1 MMQQQDQLD
10 HTAHP
15 EVPLR
20 RKWGRWRVFVV
31 LLVVVAIIAVAFL
44 VPIPIFFAYLPGPVQ
59 ALEELVTVDGAST
72 YSSEGS
78 LFLTT
83 VSVDT
88 EVTFAE
94 WVVALVDS
102 TEEVVSRESVTG
114 GESLDDLQRRQR
126 EEMAD
131 SKESAEIV
139 ALGALGLA
147 RPEGDG
153 ARIDGLVPDTP
164 AARHLQEGDV
174 ITGVDEEEV
183 ATLCDVGR
191 VVGTHDPG
199 ETVRITVVRGGDPR
213 DLTLQAAENPNSPG
227 RAFLGVAMEADF
239 DFDSGLDIEFKT
251 GRIAGPS
258 AGLMFSLALYDRL
271 TPDDLT
277 AGRKIAGT
285 GTINCDGSVGPIGGI
300 RQKVAGAEREGAE
313 VFITPIGNLA
323 DARAVAGE
331 IEVVGVDSF
340 YEALD
345 YLQELK

>member
-1 MMQQQDQLD
+1 MQQDQLD
-10 HTAHP
+10 HTVQP
-15 EVPLR
+15 EALLPRKR
-20 RKWGRWRVFVV
+20 RRWR
-31 LLVVVAIIAVAFL
+31 LLISLVVVVAIIAAAFL

-59 ALEELVTVDGAST
+59 GLEELVTVDGAST
-72 YSSEGS
+72 YSSEGG

-88 EVTFAE
+88 EVTLAE
-94 WVVALVDS
+94 WVMALIDS

-126 EEMAD
+126 EDMVD
-131 SKESAEIV
+131 SKNSAEIV

-153 ARIDGLVPDTP
+153 ARVDGLVPGTP

-174 ITGVDEEEV
+174 ITGVDGEEV

-191 VVGTHDPG
+191 AVGTHEPG
-199 ETVRITVVRGGDPR
+199 ETVRITVVRGGGPR

-227 RAFLGVAMEADF
+227 RAFLGVAMEPDF
-239 DFDSGLDIEFKT
+239 DFDSGLEIEFKT

-300 RQKVAGAEREGAE
+300 RQKVAGAEREGAD
-313 VFITPIGNLA
+313 VFITPLANAA

-340 YEALD
+340 YQALD
-345 YLQELK
+345 YLEKLE